1 MGLSLRW
8 TNYKAVARKGGC
20 LFLLF
25 VLVGFLVAVYSGA
38 FSLGFSESN
47 SQTFQFENIQ
57 IVSGISQD
65 YSQS

>member
-1 MGLSLRW
+1 
-8 TNYKAVARKGGC
+8 VDI
-20 LFLLF
+20 
-25 VLVGFLVAVYSGA
+25 YSGA
-38 FSLGFSESN
+38 FSPGFSESI